1 MDGLGGDTRH
11 VVHVVDR
18 YLRRLI
24 RAGDEVLDR
33 FDLFPELSDGPA
45 TGASGI
51 SLGKRGPDP
60 VPGV

>member
-1 MDGLGGDTRH
+1 MVVVDEYLSGEAGH

-33 FDLFPELSDGPA
+33 LDL
-45 TGASGI
+45 I
-51 SLGKRGPDP
+51 
-60 VPGV
+60 